1 MTKPPDFFILFLSSE
16 SIVAIIPLWIFM
28 YETMASS
35 TDFPN
40 ILIFL
45 KLLVN
50 CKASDAEVFF

>member
-1 MTKPPDFFILFLSSE
+1 MIEPPDFFILFLSSE
-16 SIVAIIPLWIFM
+16 SIVATIPLWIFT

-35 TDFPN
+35 TDLPD

>member
-1 MTKPPDFFILFLSSE
+1 MIEPPDFFILFLSSE
-16 SIVAIIPLWIFM
+16 SIVATIPLWIFT
-28 YETMASS
+28 YETIASS
-35 TDFPN
+35 TDLPD

>member
-1 MTKPPDFFILFLSSE
+1 MTEPPDFFILFLSSE
-16 SIVAIIPLWIFM
+16 SIVATIPLWIFT
-28 YETMASS
+28 YETMALS
-35 TDFPN
+35 TDLPD